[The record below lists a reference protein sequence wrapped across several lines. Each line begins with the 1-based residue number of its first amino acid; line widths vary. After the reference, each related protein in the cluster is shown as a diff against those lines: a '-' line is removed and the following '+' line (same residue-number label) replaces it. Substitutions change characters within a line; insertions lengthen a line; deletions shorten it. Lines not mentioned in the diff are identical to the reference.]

1 MATILSVLTACSTV
15 KVHLQDH
22 HILHPYLGTKT
33 AIHNFI
39 RSFSDFYLYG
49 EQFVRGMDVPFC
61 FVADTL
67 LLPYDL
73 MVKLRRHQRQRPV
86 PPG

>member
-1 MATILSVLTACSTV
+1 
-15 KVHLQDH
+15 
-22 HILHPYLGTKT
+22 
-33 AIHNFI
+33 
-39 RSFSDFYLYG
+39 
-49 EQFVRGMDVPFC
+49 MDVPFC

-73 MVKLRRHQRQRPV
+73 MVKLRRHQRQRPL